1 MADQTVVCV
10 LGMHRSGTSLVTRL
24 LNLLGV
30 DLGPEESLMQPTQD
44 NAGGY
49 WEHPRITN
57 LNDDVLARLGGTW
70 DVPPRISAEAF
81 AGPEF
86 ADLRRTARRLV
97 ASEFAGSRLWGWKDP
112 RTCLVLPFWQLVV
125 PSARYVIC
133 LRNPSDV
140 ARSMARAIDKVD
152 RGLELWLRYASDAL
166 THTRGHRRLLVFHED
181 VMRDWRGELGRLAS
195 FIGAKRRLDAAI
207 RLAKAEKL
215 VDQKLWRNRTT
226 LADSIDDPRV
236 DFPAKALYLTLVL
249 ARRLEPGSGEA
260 LPHATL
266 ESFAAAAVSA
276 VADRPQLQPSTATG
290 HLRRSRERT
299 A

>member
-10 LGMHRSGTSLVTRL
+10 LGMHRSGTSVVTRL

-30 DLGPEESLMQPTQD
+30 DLGREESLMAPTPD
-44 NAGGY
+44 NEGGY
-49 WEHPRITN
+49 WEHERITN

-70 DVPPRISAEAF
+70 ETPPPILPETL
-81 AGPEF
+81 AGAEF

-133 LRNPSDV
+133 LRNPADV

-152 RGLELWLRYASDAL
+152 RGLELWLRYTSDAL
-166 THTRGHRRLLVFHED
+166 THTRGHERLLVFHED

-195 FIGAKRRLDAAI
+195 LVGAKRRLERAI
-207 RLAKAEKL
+207 GVAEAEKL
-215 VDQKLWRNRTT
+215 VDTKLWRNRTS

-236 DFPAKALYLTLVL
+236 DFPAKSLYLALVL
-249 ARRLEPGSGEA
+249 ARRLEPGSDEA

-266 ESFAAAAVSA
+266 ENFAAAAVSA
-276 VADRPQLQPSTATG
+276 ASDRKQADPSAAAG
-290 HLRRSRERT
+290 QLRRSLGRT